1 MKVEITRGIVWD
13 GQHCDPGQVVDMN
26 RADAA
31 SLIARGRAK
40 PYEPKIVENRAVG
53 VQNADLD
60 YAVQTRTFKKKRGR
74 PKKTEADD

>member
-13 GQHCDPGQVVDMN
+13 GHHCDPGKVIDMN

-31 SLIARGRAK
+31 ALIARGRAK
-40 PYEPKIVENRAVG
+40 PYEPQVTENRAVG
-53 VQNADLD
+53 VENADLD

-74 PKKTEADD
+74 PRKKAIDE